1 MSTQSEVIR
10 QRRKKRKLK
19 NKNRLNQ
26 VIEMVQRGLY
36 VYPIVPNG
44 KQPIKDYSYLKAT
57 KDIELIE
64 SWFRQEPNINIGI
77 NLSKSNLVV
86 VDIDNH
92 HNDLN
97 TPLESLSNLGYNLPS
112 DYVELTQS
120 GGLHYYYR
128 TNGNVP
134 STRKTKFI
142 DGVDLLSDFVVASP
156 SNNYRVLDGA
166 TLSDISE
173 VPRWIIKALDNKAMP
188 TDKMEDNHYGYRK
201 FYTGYLLDEIVN
213 GVNTGNRN
221 NWIASI
227 FGKLLRAGTSPKNA
241 YSLLQVINDNYVT
254 PSLPSKEL
262 DNVAISI
269 LKRFINE

>member
-1 MSTQSEVIR
+1 M
-10 QRRKKRKLK
+10 
-19 NKNRLNQ
+19 NRLNQ

-44 KQPIKDYSYLKAT
+44 KQPIRNYSYLKAT
-57 KDIELIE
+57 QDIAEIE

-97 TPLESLSNLGYNLPS
+97 TPLKSLSNLGYNLPS

-128 TNGNVP
+128 TNGIP
-134 STRKTKFI
+134 ATRKTKFI
-142 DGVDLLSDFVVASP
+142 DGVDLLSDFVVSSP
-156 SNNYRVLDGA
+156 SNNYRVLNGA
-166 TLSDISE
+166 TLSDIPE
-173 VPRWIIKALDNKAMP
+173 VPNWIIKALDNRAMP
-188 TDKMEDNHYGYRK
+188 TDKMEDNHYSYK
-201 FYTGYLLDEIVN
+201 KYYTGYLLDEIVK
-213 GVNTGNRN
+213 GVDSGNRN

-227 FGKLLRAGTSPKNA
+227 FGKLLRAGTEPKNA
-241 YSLLQVINDNYVT
+241 YNLIQLINDNYVSPPLET
-254 PSLPSKEL
+254 KEL
-262 DNVAISI
+262 DTVVKSI